1 MTSQRIAALK
11 SASTVVAILMSW
23 MLADDAAA
31 RPHRPGQI
39 PSGFVNNC
47 SNCHMSPIGGDARNP
62 FGQTVEGNF
71 LTAIGDF
78 GNVLWG
84 PELAAIDSDGD
95 GFTNGEELGDPEGT
109 WQIGD
114 PAPIDA
120 ADVTLPGDPDSHPPD
135 VPTAVAPSTWARVK
149 AAVAQLLN

>member
-1 MTSQRIAALK
+1 MTFRRITELK
-11 SASTVVAILMSW
+11 SASAVVAILMSW
-23 MLADDAAA
+23 MLAGDVAA

-47 SNCHMSPIGGDARNP
+47 LNCHMSPAGGDPRNP
-62 FGQTVEGNF
+62 FGLTVEADF
-71 LTAIGDF
+71 LTSVGISGD
-78 GNVLWG
+78 VLWG

-120 ADVTLPGDPDSHPPD
+120 ADVTLPGDPDSHPPE

-149 AAVAQLLN
+149 AAVAELLN